1 MAQDS
6 FKAMVLTQEDEE
18 TRHEIQDLTTEDLPE
33 EGDVLVSVEYSSL
46 NYKDA
51 MAVTG
56 TGKIVRSWPMVP
68 GIDLALALRA
78 LKVVVLLG
86 PPRPVFGVAKHR
98 LFVWLEGA
106 TLPDSATIAF
116 ARDDDYFFGVLH
128 SGAHEAW
135 ALRMGTSLEDR
146 PRYTPTTCFETFPF
160 PKPTEE
166 QREGITAAAR
176 RLDGLRRNWLNPDGA
191 SEVELKKRTLTNL
204 YNTRPTWLANAHA
217 ALDRAVFAAY
227 GWPEDISDEEIL
239 KNLLALNL
247 ERSGEQ
253 GLL

>member
-1 MAQDS
+1 
-6 FKAMVLTQEDEE
+6 
-18 TRHEIQDLTTEDLPE
+18 
-33 EGDVLVSVEYSSL
+33 
-46 NYKDA
+46 
-51 MAVTG
+51 
-56 TGKIVRSWPMVP
+56 
-68 GIDLALALRA
+68 
-78 LKVVVLLG
+78 
-86 PPRPVFGVAKHR
+86 
-98 LFVWLEGA
+98 
-106 TLPDSATIAF
+106 
-116 ARDDDYFFGVLH
+116 
-128 SGAHEAW
+128 
-135 ALRMGTSLEDR
+135 MGTSLEDR
-146 PRYTPTTCFETFPF
+146 PRYTPTTCFEPFPF